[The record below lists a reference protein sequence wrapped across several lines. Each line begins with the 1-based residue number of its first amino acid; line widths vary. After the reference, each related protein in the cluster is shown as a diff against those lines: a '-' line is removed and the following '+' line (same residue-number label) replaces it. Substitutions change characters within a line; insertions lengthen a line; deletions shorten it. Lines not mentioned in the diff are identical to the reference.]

1 MKQDL
6 SPHHNGGNTIQKFT
20 QEQQNSVWCE
30 GLVESFSGI
39 RGVYGSGITPELAK
53 RYVFCFCQLFQ
64 GKLKTVV
71 VGGDTRP
78 STVILKKAAIKAF
91 NDCGIKQIIDV
102 GVLPVQVCEY
112 SILKF
117 KADGGIYITASH
129 NEPNYNGWKILKKD
143 GALLYAEQS
152 EKLIKNVHGLP
163 DNFNLP
169 VSKKASHICK
179 KQTEAINAYIDYVFK
194 KLGAKT
200 LQTIEKCNLKIILD
214 PNGGSSIAVWQKIL
228 SQLKIKAKV
237 VNSRLGEFNR
247 LVEPNV
253 ESLAYLNKEMA
264 QSGFAFAAGFD
275 SDADRVEFVIN
286 PESAF
291 AKEMGPVVNGN
302 YVLALACEA
311 ALEGTKNQIV
321 VTNDVTAYLVRD
333 VIKKY
338 KAKMKEVEV
347 GEMVVVEEMEKQK
360 SIIGGEGSNGGV
372 IIPPIKC
379 RDGILTTLLFLK
391 LLSLRRKNLADI
403 LQECPKYYSDRT
415 ALKCS
420 PQSAIAI
427 RKKIEDYFKQKG
439 WQVKKTG
446 DKTGG
451 LKALLDKNSYVWFRQ
466 SKTEPGSFRIIADAD
481 NKEKVKNLLDKGV
494 KAFKMSI

>member
-1 MKQDL
+1 MQQDL
-6 SPHHNGGNTIQKFT
+6 I
-20 QEQQNSVWCE
+20 
-30 GLVESFSGI
+30 ESFSGI
-39 RGVYGSGITPELAK
+39 RGIYGSGITPDLLR

-78 STVILKKAAIKAF
+78 STLILKKSAIKAF
-91 NDCGIKQIIDV
+91 TDCGIKRIIDV
-102 GVLPVQVCEY
+102 GVLPIQVCEY

-117 KADGGIYITASH
+117 KADGGFYITASH

-152 EKLIKNVHGLP
+152 EKLIENVHGLA
-163 DNFNLP
+163 DNFSLP
-169 VSKKASHICK
+169 VSKKASRVCK
-179 KQTEAINAYIDYVFK
+179 KQIEAINAYIDYIFK

-200 LQTIEKCNLKIILD
+200 LQTIKKSGLKIILD
-214 PNGGSSIAVWQKIL
+214 PNGGSSIAVWQKVL
-228 SQLKIKAKV
+228 SRLKIKAKV
-237 VNSRLGEFNR
+237 VNGRLGEFNR

-264 QSGFAFAAGFD
+264 GSGFAFAAGFD
-275 SDADRVEFVIN
+275 SDADRVEFVIS
-286 PESAF
+286 PQSDF
-291 AKEMGPVVNGN
+291 AKEMGSVVNGN
-302 YVLALACEA
+302 YVLALACDA
-311 ALEGTKNQIV
+311 MLSGTLGQTV

-333 VIKKY
+333 VIEKFR
-338 KAKMKEVEV
+338 AKMKEVEV

-379 RDGILTTLLFLK
+379 RDGIFTTLLFLK
-391 LLSLRRKNLADI
+391 LLSLKRKNLADI
-403 LQECPKYYSDRT
+403 LQEYPKYYSDRVT
-415 ALKCS
+415 LKCS
-420 PQSAIAI
+420 PESAIAI
-427 RKKIEDYFKQKG
+427 RKKIEDYFRQKG

-446 DKTGG
+446 DETGG
-451 LKALLDKNSYVWFRQ
+451 LKAFLDKNSYVWFRQ

-481 NKEKVKNLLDKGV
+481 NKEKVKKLLEEGI
-494 KAFKMSI
+494 KAFNKMSI